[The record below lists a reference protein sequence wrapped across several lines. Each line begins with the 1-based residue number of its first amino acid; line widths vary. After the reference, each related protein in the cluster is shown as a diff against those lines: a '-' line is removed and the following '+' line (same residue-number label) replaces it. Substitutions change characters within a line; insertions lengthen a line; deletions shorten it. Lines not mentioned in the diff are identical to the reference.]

1 MITEKQIA
9 ELQKLLKTKN
19 NLESLKNKI
28 KNYDS
33 EGSVKIIFTTKN
45 NNGFNERVR
54 LEIPPESIKQ
64 TMFDILSNIESDLK
78 DIESK
83 LERVSIDL

>member
-19 NLESLKNKI
+19 NLECLKNKI

-64 TMFDILSNIESDLK
+64 TIFDILSNIESDLK

-83 LERVSIDL
+83 LERVSINL

>member
-9 ELQKLLKTKN
+9 ELQKLLKTKG

-33 EGSVKIIFTTKN
+33 EGSVKLIFTTKN
-45 NNGFNERVR
+45 NNGFNERIR

-64 TMFDILSNIESDLK
+64 TIFDILSNIESDLK